1 MSHECQKQEIIST
14 IRKDIENLY
23 AVKDVV
29 IQLKTLVSMQS
40 EQNKKQDEILRQQSE
55 VLIKITD
62 SVSQQ
67 AEVLKKLSEKYE
79 ELDNKFIQKNF
90 DELKENSITFNY
102 IIKSLIDKAIPPI
115 VIAGLT
121 YLVLEVVK
129 KG

>member
-1 MSHECQKQEIIST
+1 
-14 IRKDIENLY
+14 
-23 AVKDVV
+23 
-29 IQLKTLVSMQS
+29 MQS